1 MDVRMIQA
9 HITECKKR
17 INVISNTGFSKSNV
31 GKKNICILETT
42 IDALEKQIPKY
53 PKKTKADGYRYTD
66 IYRCP
71 NCEDNFAGTGIA
83 GYCYHCGQALDW
95 GKEWDDED

>member
-17 INVISNTGFSKSNV
+17 INVILNTRFSKSNV
-31 GKKNICILETT
+31 GEKNICILKTT
-42 IDALEKQIPKY
+42 IDALEKQIPKH
-53 PKKTKADGYRYTD
+53 PKKTNAEGYRYTD
-66 IYRCP
+66 AYRCP
-71 NCEDNFAGTGIA
+71 NCKNNFAGTGIA

-95 GKEWDDED
+95 GKEWNDEN